1 MLIFYPK
8 LPNGNIL
15 WTCDNCGD
23 TAEIRYGGTNAVSI
37 YCMCD
42 ESCHPKCNGE
52 WYSKG
57 LYWKRIPLD
66 RRNFL

>member
-8 LPNGNIL
+8 LKNGNIL

-23 TAEIRYGGTNAVSI
+23 TANIRWGGTNAVSI

-42 ESCHPKCNGE
+42 RSCHPKCNDD
-52 WYSKG
+52 WYNKG